1 MECEFKFIQQWRAK
15 LLFHIEQQLNISKT
29 LRSAFP
35 NYRTTTSV
43 FCTQELALIMRIY
56 SKETMSSEFVGFIQE
71 AYQSL
76 KFALSRNINWLDNLE
91 GIW

>member
-35 NYRTTTSV
+35 NHGTMTSVLSYRTKCV
-43 FCTQELALIMRIY
+43 DRNRLQP
-56 SKETMSSEFVGFIQE
+56 
-71 AYQSL
+71 L
-76 KFALSRNINWLDNLE
+76 KIK
-91 GIW
+91 G